1 MENAVFGQN
10 VNGNEVKEEIA
21 MNTTENVQENVNVA
35 NEEEKA
41 MNEEVKAVDNH
52 EGKVKRFCT
61 ECGSV
66 MWLDSSS
73 SRQTI
78 CPTCREAKKKAQAEK
93 AHIAAQKRKAELGL
107 VTMNVSMYES
117 TKVILKAKSK
127 EKGMSIADFLKE
139 LLEDSAEPIKQEN
152 EIA

>member
-1 MENAVFGQN
+1 MENVVFGQN
-10 VNGNEVKEEIA
+10 VNGNEVKEEKA
-21 MNTTENVQENVNVA
+21 MDTMENVNVA

-41 MNEEVKAVDNH
+41 MNEEVKQEV
-52 EGKVKRFCT
+52 EMVKRFCV
-61 ECGSV
+61 ECGTV
-66 MWLDSSS
+66 MMVPKN
-73 SRQTI
+73 SRVTI
-78 CPTCREAKKKAQAEK
+78 CESCREAKKKAQAEK

-117 TKVILKAKSK
+117 TKVILKTKSK

-139 LLEDSAEPIKQEN
+139 LLEDSAKPIKQEN